1 MVLKELEKVLRGY
14 CVVNIEWR
22 DSDKKIKELS
32 TYLHLIKDCSDE
44 LLNKEILRLEI
55 KTYGIDIFLGG
66 E

>member
-22 DSDKKIKELS
+22 DSDRNIKELS
-32 TYLHLIKDCSDE
+32 TYLHLIKDCDAD
-44 LLNKEILRLEI
+44 LLNKEVLRLEI
-55 KTYGIDIFLGG
+55 KSYGIDIFLGG